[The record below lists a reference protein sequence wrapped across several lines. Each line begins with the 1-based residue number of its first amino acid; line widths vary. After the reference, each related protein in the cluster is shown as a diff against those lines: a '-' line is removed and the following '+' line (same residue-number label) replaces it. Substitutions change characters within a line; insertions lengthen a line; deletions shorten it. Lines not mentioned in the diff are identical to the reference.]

1 MKKLSRFAPVLLLF
15 AAACA
20 PLMREAQPVPGTD
33 APTTE
38 VAATVEHHFATP
50 AEAASAAT
58 GDNPVRAE
66 AAIKHLRAMGPAG
79 MAAMRDAH
87 AADIAHH
94 LGEGPAT
101 LSTDPDRVLAAIDAV
116 SGSKDGWASGL
127 YWHTDAAAAMAAAE
141 SEGKPILNLWLLGNL
156 DDEFC

>member
-1 MKKLSRFAPVLLLF
+1 MKKLLRFAPVLLLF

-20 PLMREAQPVPGTD
+20 PLMRDAQPVPGAD
-33 APTTE
+33 APATE
-38 VAATVEHHFATP
+38 VADNVDHRFESAT
-50 AEAASAAT
+50 EAAAAAT
-58 GDNPVRAE
+58 GDNPALAE
-66 AAIKHLRAMGPAG
+66 AAVKHLRAMGPAG
-79 MAAMRDAH
+79 MAAMREVH
-87 AADIAHH
+87 AAEIAHH

-101 LSTDPDRVLAAIDAV
+101 LSTDTDRVLAAIDAV

-141 SEGKPILNLWLLGNL
+141 SEGKPILNLWLLGRL